1 MFRIFT
7 YLLLVNLSIYGAK
20 AQSKISVQKLQK
32 IPLKA
37 LNGKTDHI
45 MAGKATAFVFLS
57 PECPLCQNYVAELNA
72 LKLKYPNVEI
82 LGLIPGNAYKLKE
95 ISAFKDEYKVGF
107 TLLVDDLKLLTSAL
121 NATTT
126 PEVILIDK
134 QGALKYR
141 GLIDN
146 WAESLGVKRKVITSH
161 YLNDA
166 LANLTTPNYPVKI
179 TKPVG
184 CLINDK

>member
-7 YLLLVNLSIYGAK
+7 YLLLINLSIYGAK
-20 AQSKISVQKLQK
+20 AQSKISVRKLQK

-37 LNGKTDHI
+37 SNGKTDHI
-45 MAGKATAFVFLS
+45 ITGKATAFVFLS

-72 LKLKYPNVEI
+72 LKLKYPEVEI
-82 LGLIPGNAYKLKE
+82 LGIIPGNAYKPKE
-95 ISAFKDEYKVGF
+95 ISTFKNEYKVGF
-107 TLLVDDLKLLTSAL
+107 TLLIDDLKLLTSAL
-121 NATTT
+121 RATTT

-134 QGALKYR
+134 QGALRYR

-161 YLNDA
+161 YLDDA
-166 LANLTTPNYPVKI
+166 LANLATAKYAVKI